1 MSDVRLI
8 KKEREREREKSVR
21 WMLGIDG
28 VQIILR
34 AKIIVS
40 AAYEPLDLDSWMIIK
55 LDCMLLTRSEG
66 Q

>member
-28 VQIILR
+28 VQIILC

-55 LDCMLLTRSEG
+55 LN
-66 Q
+66 